1 MGKEVAC
8 WVKFLSFSPSELWLQ
23 EALFSQGL
31 TQSSLDNPPFLS
43 ISLSLLPHS
52 SSGIN
57 TQISHFTHVLVS
69 GSALQGSLMKSL
81 PQELQFLEATVLS
94 ASGMA
99 VLRLWASPPVV
110 VTLTMTKIQQHGRPF
125 AVWTAPF
132 HHPSDMKWKLF

>member
-1 MGKEVAC
+1 MDKEVAF

-69 GSALQGSLMKSL
+69 GSALQGSLMNCGSWKPLVS
-81 PQELQFLEATVLS
+81 Q
-94 ASGMA
+94 A
-99 VLRLWASPPVV
+99 VEWLC
-110 VTLTMTKIQQHGRPF
+110 
-125 AVWTAPF
+125 
-132 HHPSDMKWKLF
+132 